1 MDQMISSF
9 QVAKPGVFVLG
20 GGTWDK
26 PQWRLFRLAPEKL
39 PAAGG
44 KQPDPKGVFLRFL
57 VNRDGLATFI
67 IPVLRP

>member
-9 QVAKPGVFVLG
+9 QMAKPGVFGLG

-26 PQWRLFRLAPEKL
+26 PLWRLSRVAPEKL

-44 KQPDPKGVFLRFL
+44 QQPDPEGVFSRFF